1 MQKVGLHPED
11 LEPFEYELDN
21 FRALI
26 VCTNHSWLDIAKPT
40 GVFSSEMTVPYY
52 LFTDAGIEVDLASPL
67 GGPIAIDPM
76 SMRSVIRSR
85 HDDRFLLDDLLKEK
99 ILNSISM
106 SDIDVEIY
114 DVIYFAGGWGAS
126 FDLGF
131 SDIVGQKVTEANIK
145 GTILG
150 GVCHGPLGF
159 LRASNPQGRPLVEGR
174 RITGV
179 TNKQVLELGIDATP
193 HHPET
198 ELRKLGADF
207 KCSHRFRDPLAN
219 HWEVDGTL
227 VTGQNQNAAP
237 MVAREI
243 MKLLSES

>member
-1 MQKVGLHPED
+1 
-11 LEPFEYELDN
+11 
-21 FRALI
+21 
-26 VCTNHSWLDIAKPT
+26 
-40 GVFSSEMTVPYY
+40 
-52 LFTDAGIEVDLASPL
+52 
-67 GGPIAIDPM
+67 M

-243 MKLLSES
+243 MKLLSKN